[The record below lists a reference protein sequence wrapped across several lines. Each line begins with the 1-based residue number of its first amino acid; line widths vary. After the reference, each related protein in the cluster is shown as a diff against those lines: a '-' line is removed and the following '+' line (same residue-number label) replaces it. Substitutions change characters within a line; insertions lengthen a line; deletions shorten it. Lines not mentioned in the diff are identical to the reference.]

1 MPDLSHLF
9 SPLQIGPFTVRNRI
23 FMPAHITY
31 LAEGGMPT
39 DAHVAYYAERAKGG
53 AGLIVQESG
62 QIMPAATLGPRAIR
76 GWDPAVVPHARR
88 ITEAVHAHG
97 ARIVWQILHSG
108 RQMSGMWSREYLWAP
123 SPIRSANGREVPHAM
138 TRDDIKTA
146 VRAYAQTAR
155 HARAA
160 GYDGVEIHSAHGYLP
175 QQFMSP
181 LANAR
186 TDEYGG
192 SLDNRLRFVREV
204 IAACRE
210 ALGPDLIL
218 GIRISGDEFVEGG
231 LSIDEMDD
239 IAPLLEATGALDYL
253 NVSHC
258 VYNGLS
264 QATMIPDMSW
274 PKTAFVYLAERI
286 KASVKSI
293 PVFTVGRIID
303 PIQADEIVAQ
313 GRADM
318 VGMVRALI
326 ADPEL
331 PAKAKAGQIDEIRTC
346 IGCNQGCVGRVH
358 AGFSIGCLINPV
370 AGREWEW
377 AELPPA
383 ERKKRVMVVGGG
395 PAGMEAA
402 RVAALRG
409 HDVTLYEKGPALGG
423 MANLAAAI
431 PFRAEFGGLQRWLIG
446 SLRRLEVRVVT
457 NHTVTEADVERERP
471 DAVVIATG
479 SIAPAPDIPG
489 ADGRAIT
496 VEEYVAARP
505 EVGEHVVLVD
515 NDGHFRGTA
524 TAEWLADQG
533 KTVEYVTKHNTPGA
547 ELIGQSLLPQLDRL
561 GKRTVN
567 VHLTSAVSAIDG
579 DRVTLTSLFNG
590 ATTTL
595 DGIATVIV
603 VDDREANDYLYR
615 ALEGRIEELYI
626 AGDSL
631 APRRALEAMQD
642 GHRVGRAI

>member
-1 MPDLSHLF
+1 MPELPHLF
-9 SPLQIGPFTVRNRI
+9 SPIRIGKFTVRNRI
-23 FMPAHITY
+23 LMPAHVTS
-31 LAEGGMPT
+31 LGEGGMPT
-39 DAHVAYYAERAKGG
+39 AAHVAYYSERAKGG
-53 AGLIVQESG
+53 VGLIVQESG
-62 QIMPAATLGPRAIR
+62 QIMPAATLGPRSIR
-76 GWDPAVVPHARR
+76 GWDPAVIPHARR

-97 ARIVWQILHSG
+97 AQIVWQILHSG
-108 RQMSGMWSREYLWAP
+108 RQMASIWSREYLWAP
-123 SPIRSANGREVPHAM
+123 SPLRSPNSREVPHEM
-138 TRDDIKTA
+138 TKADIRTA
-146 VRAYAQTAR
+146 VQAYARTAR
-155 HARAA
+155 HAREA

-192 SLDNRLRFVREV
+192 SLENRTRFVREV

-231 LSIDEMDD
+231 LTIDEMDD
-239 IAPLLEATGALDYL
+239 IAPILEQTGALDYL

-258 VYNGLS
+258 IYNGLS
-264 QATMIPDMSW
+264 AATMIPDMSW
-274 PKTAFVYLAERI
+274 PRTAFVYLAERI
-286 KASVKSI
+286 KQSVKQV

-303 PIQADEIVAQ
+303 PIQAEDMLAQ

-326 ADPEL
+326 ADPEF
-331 PAKAKAGQIDEIRTC
+331 PNKAKAGLIDEIRYC

-358 AGFSIGCLINPV
+358 AGFSIGCLVNPV

-377 AELPPA
+377 SELPA
-383 ERKKRVMVVGGG
+383 TEGKKRVMVVGGG

-409 HDVTLYEKGPALGG
+409 HDVTLYEKEPHLGG
-423 MANLAAAI
+423 MANLASAI
-431 PFRAEFGGLQRWLIG
+431 PFRAEFGNLQKWLIG

-457 NHTVTEADVERERP
+457 NHAVTVADVERERP

-479 SIAPAPDIPG
+479 SVAPPPDIPG

-496 VEEYVAARP
+496 VEEYVTERP
-505 EVGEHVVLVD
+505 EVGDHVVLVD
-515 NDGHFRGTA
+515 NDGHFRGSA

-533 KTVEYVTKHNTPGA
+533 KKVEYVTKHNSVGA

-561 GKRTVN
+561 GKRKVD
-567 VHLTSAVSAIDG
+567 VHIMSAVAAIRG
-579 DRVTLTSLFNG
+579 DEVVVTSLFSG
-590 ATTTL
+590 EETVL
-595 DGIATVIV
+595 KGISMVIV
-603 VDDREANDYLYR
+603 VDDRVANDTLYR
-615 ALEGRIEELYI
+615 ALEGRVLELYV
-626 AGDSL
+626 AGDSV
-631 APRRALEAMQD
+631 APRRALEAVQD
-642 GHRVGRAI
+642 GHRIGRAL